1 MRVQRVRL
9 LHELVYAMAQES
21 PDAPALLHKQES
33 LTFAQLASEVQRFSE
48 SLCGLGLGA
57 NERVAIYLPK
67 QFEVVIGVFGAAAAG
82 GVAVPI
88 NPMLKAQQVSH
99 ILRDC
104 NVRVLITSPSRAKQL
119 LEILPN
125 CHDLKFL
132 VLTGAADELPQVTGL
147 TALSWQVVMQAPGQK
162 PPGRID
168 SDMAAILYTSGST
181 GLPKGVVLS
190 HLNMVAAADSSSEF
204 LRLSASDRLLAV
216 LPLSF
221 DYGLSQL
228 TTAYYVGASVVLMDY
243 LLPKEVVA
251 AVVRYAVTGIS
262 AVPPIWNQLSVLDW
276 PDEAGKSLR
285 YITTSG
291 GAARRSTLD
300 RLRSKLPNTLIFQM
314 YGLTEAFRSAYLP
327 PEEIDERPGSV
338 GKALP
343 NVELMIVREDGSRC
357 APGEPGELV
366 HRGSLVAMGYWND
379 PERTAQR
386 FRQAPGQLAGI
397 PIPELAVWSGD
408 QMRMDADGYLYFESR
423 RDEMIK
429 TSGYR
434 VSPQEVEEIV
444 FASGLVAEAV
454 ALGVAHPELG
464 QAIILLAHPA
474 KEDIDVAAL
483 LALCR
488 KEMPTY
494 MVPELIELNRDLPR
508 NPNGKI
514 DRAQLSAQYKAH
526 FSGDDRQATGL
537 ASNATKGH

>member
-1 MRVQRVRL
+1 MKVRRVRL
-9 LHELVYAMAQES
+9 LHDLVYSVAQET
-21 PDAPALLHKQES
+21 PDSPALLYRKETLS
-33 LTFAQLASEVQRFSE
+33 FKQLADEVERFSH
-48 SLCGLGLGA
+48 SICGLGLGL

-67 QFEVVIGVFGAAAAG
+67 QLEVVIGVFGAAAAG

-119 LEILPN
+119 MEILPD
-125 CHDLKFL
+125 CPDLDFL
-132 VLTGAADELPQVTGL
+132 VLTGVASEPPALPRIRT
-147 TALSWQVVMQAPGQK
+147 LSWDDLVNTPAAK
-162 PPGRID
+162 PPQRID

-181 GLPKGVVLS
+181 GSPKGVVLS

-204 LRLSASDRLLAV
+204 LQLTSSDRLLAV

-228 TTAYYVGASVVLMDY
+228 TTAYFVGASVVLMDY

-251 AVVRYAVTGIS
+251 AVVKHGITGIS

-276 PDEAGKSLR
+276 PESASASLR

-291 GAARRSTLD
+291 GAARRATLD
-300 RLRSKLPNTLIFQM
+300 RLRAKLPTTVIFQM
-314 YGLTEAFRSAYLP
+314 YGLTEAFRSSCLP

-343 NVELMIVREDGSRC
+343 NVELMIVREDGTRC
-357 APGEPGELV
+357 APDEPGELV

-379 PERTAQR
+379 LERTAQR
-386 FRQAPGQLAGI
+386 FRPTPGQPDGI
-397 PIPELAVWSGD
+397 PLPELAVWSGD

-434 VSPQEVEEIV
+434 VSPTEVEEII
-444 FASGLVAEAV
+444 FASGLAAEAV

-464 QAIILLAHPA
+464 QAIVLLVHPA
-474 KEDIDVAAL
+474 NSEVDSAAL
-483 LALCR
+483 LDLCR

-494 MVPELIELNRDLPR
+494 MVPEHIELSSDLPR

-514 DRAQLSAQYKAH
+514 DRAKITAQYKEH
-526 FSGDDRQATGL
+526 FSEAK
-537 ASNATKGH
+537 N

>member
-1 MRVQRVRL
+1 MKVQRVRL
-9 LHELVYAMAQES
+9 LHELVYSMAQSNPES
-21 PDAPALLHKQES
+21 PALLFKKETLS
-33 LTFAQLASEVQRFSE
+33 FGQLAGEVEHFSE
-48 SLCGLGLGA
+48 SLCGLGLGL
-57 NERVAIYLPK
+57 NERVGIYLPK
-67 QFEVVIGVFGAAAAG
+67 QLEVVIGVFGAAAAG

-88 NPMLKAQQVSH
+88 NPMLKAQQVAH

-119 LEILPN
+119 AEILPD
-125 CHDLKFL
+125 CHDLDFL
-132 VLTGAADELPQVTGL
+132 VLTADAEGLPELPRLKT
-147 TALSWQVVMQAPGQK
+147 LSWQDVMATPRASTHR
-162 PPGRID
+162 RID

-181 GLPKGVVLS
+181 GSPKGVVLS

-204 LRLSASDRLLAV
+204 LRLTSKDRLLAV

-243 LLPKEVVA
+243 LLPKEVVS
-251 AVVRYAVTGIS
+251 AVARYAVTGIS

-276 PDEAGKSLR
+276 PQEAVKTLR

-300 RLRSKLPNTLIFQM
+300 RLRARLPETIIFQM
-314 YGLTEAFRSAYLP
+314 YGLTEAFRSSYLP
-327 PEEIDERPGSV
+327 PEEIDDRPGSV

-343 NVELMIVREDGSRC
+343 NVELMIVREDGTRC

-379 PERTAQR
+379 LERTAQR
-386 FRQAPGQLAGI
+386 FRPAPGQPAGI
-397 PIPELAVWSGD
+397 PLPEMAVWSGD

-434 VSPQEVEEIV
+434 VSPTEVEEII
-444 FASGLVAEAV
+444 FASGLAAEAV
-454 ALGVAHPELG
+454 ALGVPHPELG
-464 QAIILLAHPA
+464 QAIVLLVHPA
-474 KEDIDVAAL
+474 NDGVDKDAL
-483 LALCR
+483 LNLCR
-488 KEMPTY
+488 REMPTY
-494 MVPELIELNRDLPR
+494 MVPEHIELSTDLPR

-514 DRAQLSAQYKAH
+514 DRAHISALY
-526 FSGDDRQATGL
+526 
-537 ASNATKGH
+537 KGHFGELKSAS

>member
-1 MRVQRVRL
+1 MKVRRVRL
-9 LHELVYAMAQES
+9 LHDLVYSMAEQNPEL
-21 PDAPALLHKQES
+21 PALLYKKETLS
-33 LTFAQLASEVQRFSE
+33 FKQLADEVERFSE
-48 SLCGLGLGA
+48 TICGLGLGL

-67 QFEVVIGVFGAAAAG
+67 QLEVAIGVFGAAAAG
-82 GVAVPI
+82 GVAVPV

-119 LEILPN
+119 QEILPD
-125 CHDLKFL
+125 CHDLNFL
-132 VLTGAADELPQVTGL
+132 VLTGSSSEPPQFPGVT
-147 TALSWQVVMQAPGQK
+147 TLSWQDLMNTPGK
-162 PPGRID
+162 RPPGRID

-181 GLPKGVVLS
+181 GSPKGVVLS

-204 LRLSASDRLLAV
+204 LQLTKSDRLLAV

-228 TTAYYVGASVVLMDY
+228 TTAYFVGASVVLMDY
-243 LLPKEVVA
+243 LLPKEVVS
-251 AVVRYAVTGIS
+251 AVVKNGVTGIS

-276 PDEAGKSLR
+276 PESAVKSMR

-291 GAARRSTLD
+291 GAARRATLD
-300 RLRSKLPNTLIFQM
+300 RLRVKLPNTAIFQM
-314 YGLTEAFRSAYLP
+314 YGLTEAFRSAFLP
-327 PEEIDERPGSV
+327 PAEIDERPGSV

-357 APGEPGELV
+357 APDEPGELV

-379 PERTAQR
+379 LERTAQR
-386 FRQAPGQLAGI
+386 FRPAPGQPAGI
-397 PIPELAVWSGD
+397 PLPELAVWSGD

-434 VSPQEVEEIV
+434 VSPTEVEEII
-444 FASGLVAEAV
+444 FASGLAAEAV

-464 QAIILLAHPA
+464 QAIVLLVHPA
-474 KEDIDVAAL
+474 NDGVDVAAIL
-483 LALCR
+483 ELCR

-494 MVPELIELNRDLPR
+494 MVPEHIELCSDLPR

-514 DRAQLSAQYKAH
+514 DRAQITVQYKAH
-526 FSGDDRQATGL
+526 FSTAAG
-537 ASNATKGH
+537 

>member
-1 MRVQRVRL
+1 MKVRRMRL
-9 LHELVYAMAQES
+9 LQDLVYGMAEENPES
-21 PDAPALLHKQES
+21 PALLYKKKS
-33 LTFAQLASEVQRFSE
+33 LSFAQLASEVERFSH
-48 SLCGLGLGA
+48 SMCGLGLGL

-67 QFEVVIGVFGAAAAG
+67 QLEVVIGVFGAAAAG

-119 LEILPN
+119 LEILPD
-125 CHDLKFL
+125 CHDVDFL
-132 VLTGAADELPQVTGL
+132 VLTSAVKEPPQIPGIRT
-147 TALSWQVVMQAPGQK
+147 LSWEELADTPKVE
-162 PPGRID
+162 PPQRID

-181 GLPKGVVLS
+181 GSPKGVVLS

-204 LRLSASDRLLAV
+204 LQLTASDRLLAV

-228 TTAYYVGASVVLMDY
+228 TTAYFVGASVVLMDY

-251 AVVRYAVTGIS
+251 AVVKHEITGIS
-262 AVPPIWNQLSVLDW
+262 AVPPIWNQLSVLEW
-276 PDEAGKSLR
+276 PESAGKSLR

-291 GAARRSTLD
+291 GAARSSTLD
-300 RLRSKLPNTLIFQM
+300 RLRAKLPETLIFQM
-314 YGLTEAFRSAYLP
+314 YGLTEAFRSSYLP
-327 PEEIDERPGSV
+327 PQEIDERPGSV

-343 NVELMIVREDGSRC
+343 NVELMVVREDGTRC
-357 APGEPGELV
+357 APNEPGELV

-379 PERTAQR
+379 LERTAQR
-386 FRQAPGQLAGI
+386 FRPAPGQPEGI
-397 PIPELAVWSGD
+397 PLPEIAVYSGD

-423 RDEMIK
+423 QDEMIK

-434 VSPQEVEEIV
+434 VSPTEVEEVI
-444 FASGLVAEAV
+444 FASGLAAETV
-454 ALGVAHPELG
+454 ALGAAHPEMG
-464 QAIILLAHPA
+464 QAIILLVDPA
-474 KEDIDVAAL
+474 NDDVDVAAL
-483 LALCR
+483 LDLCR

-494 MVPELIELNRDLPR
+494 MVPEHIELCSDLPR

-514 DRAQLSAQYKAH
+514 DRAKMSAQYREH
-526 FSGDDRQATGL
+526 FSEAE
-537 ASNATKGH
+537 N

>member
-1 MRVQRVRL
+1 MS
-9 LHELVYAMAQES
+9 QEN
-21 PDAPALLHKQES
+21 PDAPALLYKQES

-48 SLCGLGLGA
+48 SLCGLGLAA

-67 QFEVVIGVFGAAAAG
+67 QLEVVIGVFGAAAAG

-104 NVRVLITSPSRAKQL
+104 NVRFLITSPSRARQL
-119 LEILPN
+119 LEILPD
-125 CHDLKFL
+125 CHDLDFM
-132 VLTGAADELPQVTGL
+132 VLTSAVDELPQVAGV
-147 TALSWQVVMQAPGQK
+147 TALSWQDLMNTPGLK
-162 PPGRID
+162 PPRRID

-204 LRLSASDRLLAV
+204 LRLTASDRLLAV

-243 LLPKEVVA
+243 LLPREVVA
-251 AVVRYAVTGIS
+251 AVVRYGVTGIS
-262 AVPPIWNQLSVLDW
+262 AVPPIWNQLAVLDW
-276 PDEAGKSLR
+276 PEEAGKSLR

-300 RLRSKLPNTLIFQM
+300 RLRSKLPNTLIYQM

-327 PEEIDERPGSV
+327 PQEIDERPGSV

-357 APGEPGELV
+357 APDEPGELV

-464 QAIILLAHPA
+464 QAIILLVHPA
-474 KEDIDVAAL
+474 TDDIDVAVL

-494 MVPELIELNRDLPR
+494 MVPELIELNSDLPR

-514 DRAQLSAQYKAH
+514 DRAQISTQYKAF
-526 FSGDDRQATGL
+526 FSGNAADGVS
-537 ASNATKGH
+537 ASS